1 MKIIDAHLHFS
12 EREHFRRTAETVAEV
27 AFSAKGL
34 RSEYEI
40 AGVTAGIVMTSP
52 GREPLPSS
60 GYSRELELKDGSIEN
75 LLACIGVNPVD
86 LSNDPG
92 EELYLIEKEL
102 NMPYATGIKLYP
114 GYFPFYVTDPLY
126 KPIYRLAQKYKMPV
140 AIHCGDTS
148 SARAKLKYSHPMTVD
163 EAAVEYPDITFVI
176 CHMGDPWV
184 MDTAEL
190 ISKNPNVYT
199 DVSGMIAGNAA
210 LYKGAGILPCTWTTS
225 GRQWCMP
232 NSMTRYCSEPIS
244 PLRLWCPMWS
254 SSKTL
259 FRKNITRMF
268 SLTMLL
274 RFIPNSRI
282 CSILPVHEIYYC
294 QSQSYHH
301 RPDMY
306 HIGRQLH
313 ERRHGRVPGIT
324 TRALLW

>member
-1 MKIIDAHLHFS
+1 LKIIDAHLHFS

-210 LYKGAGILPCTWTTS
+210 FIQRRRNTALYMDHFRQAMVYAEQYDKILFGTDWPIAPVVPYVEFIKDLVPEEHHQDVFFNNALKVYPKLKDLFDSS
-225 GRQWCMP
+225 G
-232 NSMTRYCSEPIS
+232 S
-244 PLRLWCPMWS
+244 
-254 SSKTL
+254 
-259 FRKNITRMF
+259 
-268 SLTMLL
+268 
-274 RFIPNSRI
+274 
-282 CSILPVHEIYYC
+282 
-294 QSQSYHH
+294 
-301 RPDMY
+301 
-306 HIGRQLH
+306 
-313 ERRHGRVPGIT
+313 
-324 TRALLW
+324 